1 MGVNEFIQ
9 VGTRMKNFRQKQKM
23 TQREVASKLNIPYST
38 YSNYENNNREPP
50 LEVIKK
56 VAVILGVSVSDLMDW
71 DIKYDTAKLV
81 KEVKQLEQ
89 TEKQA
94 LELFRGLNSSGQA
107 KAMEYLR
114 DISQIPEY
122 INEP

>member
-71 DIKYDTAKLV
+71 DYKYDTAKLA

-89 TEKQA
+89 IEEQA
-94 LELFRGLNSSGQA
+94 RELFRGLNTSGQA
-107 KAMEYLR
+107 KVMEYLR